1 MTHTDPSLNANP
13 KTHRARVPHILRLFC
28 VPVLLG
34 WLALTVILNVVVPQ
48 LEVVGA
54 ANASPLTP
62 NDAPSLQATQLVG
75 KLFKEYDSNSS
86 AMIVLESDKPLGAQ
100 DHQYYDG
107 LIADLQKDTTHIEH
121 IQDLWSDPLTSS
133 GSQSADNLSA
143 YVQLYLAGNQGET
156 LANESVEA
164 VRDIVA
170 KHTPPPGLKV
180 YVTGSGPLNSDQQ
193 HAGDKSIKIVTA
205 LTLVVIVVMLLLVYR
220 SIVTV
225 VLVLLMVLLELAVA
239 RGVVAF
245 AGYYHLIALS
255 TFATNLLTLL
265 AIAAAT
271 DYAIFF
277 VGRYHEARNLGDDRE
292 DAFYVMY
299 HGTAHVVLG
308 SGLTIAGATLCLHF
322 TRLPYFQS
330 LGIPLAIGMFVVT
343 MAALTLAPALLT
355 IATRFGL
362 FEPKRKTQTRGW
374 RRIGTAIVRWPGPIL
389 VASTAVTLVGLLALP
404 SYTTS
409 YDDKRY
415 LPADME
421 ANVGYAAAARHF
433 PQARLNPEV
442 LMLVA
447 DHDLRNP
454 TDMLIINRVAKDT
467 FHLPGIAR
475 VQTITRPL
483 GTPIDGTSIPYIV
496 GQQGVNQKLGQSYSQ
511 QRTADLL
518 TQASDINHQIGI
530 LRQQLELQKQSAAA
544 QQEQS
549 DDLKQTVAVT
559 NDLRDDIANFDD
571 FFRPIRAYFY
581 WEPHCYDIPV
591 CYTIR
596 SLFDALDGVDELSG
610 LLQQT
615 TVSLDKLNALQP
627 KLLALLPPQIASQ
640 ETNRNQILTNYA
652 TQEGQQSLQDR
663 QQSDPNAIGRAF
675 DDSKI
680 DDSFY
685 LPPEVFDNPD
695 FKRGLKQFVSPDGK
709 AVRFIITHQG
719 DPATPEGI
727 SHVDEIKNAA
737 FEAIKGTPLETSKIY
752 LGGTAATYKDMQDGS
767 NYDLIIAG
775 ISALCLIFVIM
786 LIITRAVVAAM
797 VIVGT
802 VALSLASSFGLAVLL
817 WQHIIGLE
825 LHWLVLAM
833 SVIILLAVGSDYN
846 LLLVSRFKEER
857 DAGLKTGI
865 IRAIAGSGS
874 VVTSAGLVFA
884 FTMMSFAI
892 SDLKVMAQV
901 GTTIGLGLLVD
912 TLVIRSFLTPSI
924 AALLGKWFWWPQN
937 VRTRPARRV
946 PALATAGTDGRHGA
960 TDDATDRDGRES
972 P

>member
-1 MTHTDPSLNANP
+1 MSEPDVKRS
-13 KTHRARVPHILRLFC
+13 RVPRFLRLFC
-28 VPVLLG
+28 VPVLLA
-34 WLALTVILNVVVPQ
+34 WIAVTALLNVVVPQ
-48 LEVVGA
+48 LETVGE
-54 ANASPLTP
+54 ANSTSLTP

-75 KLFKEYDSNSS
+75 KVFKEYDSNSS
-86 AMIVLESDKPLGAQ
+86 AMIVLESDKPLGAEA
-100 DHQYYDG
+100 HQYYDG
-107 LIADLQKDTTHIEH
+107 LIADLEKDTTHIQH

-143 YVQLYLAGNQGET
+143 YVQLYIAGNQGQT

-164 VRDIVA
+164 VRNVVA
-170 KHTPPPGLKV
+170 NHRPPPGLKV
-180 YVTGSGPLNSDQQ
+180 YVTGAGPLNSDQQ
-193 HAGDKSIKIVTA
+193 HAGDKSLKLVTA
-205 LTLVVIVVMLLLVYR
+205 LTIGVIVLMLLLVYR

-225 VLVLLMVLLELAVA
+225 LVVMLVVMLELAVA
-239 RGVVAF
+239 RGTVAF
-245 AGYYHLIALS
+245 LGYYHFIELS
-255 TFATNLLTLL
+255 TFAVNLLTLL

-277 VGRYHEARNLGDDRE
+277 VGRYHEACNLGASRQ

-322 TRLPYFQS
+322 TRLPYFQT
-330 LGIPLAIGMFVVT
+330 LGVPLAIGMFVVT
-343 MAALTLAPALLT
+343 MSALTLAPALFT
-355 IATRFGL
+355 VASRFGL
-362 FEPKRKTQTRGW
+362 LDPKRKTKTRGW
-374 RRIGTAIVRWPGPIL
+374 RRIGTAVVRWPGPIL

-415 LPADME
+415 LPADVE
-421 ANVGYAAAARHF
+421 ANIGYAAAQRHF
-433 PQARLNPEV
+433 PSARLNPEV
-442 LMLVA
+442 LMLVS
-447 DHDLRNP
+447 DHDLRNS
-454 TDMLIINRVAKDT
+454 TDMLVINRVAKDV

-511 QRTADLL
+511 ERTGDLL
-518 TQASDINHQIGI
+518 TQAADINRQIDI
-530 LRQQLELQKQSAAA
+530 LRQQLTLQKQSADA

-549 DDLKQTVAVT
+549 DLLNQTVAVT
-559 NDLRDDIANFDD
+559 NDLRDKIANFDD
-571 FFRPIRAYFY
+571 FFRPIRSYFY
-581 WEPHCYDIPV
+581 FEPHCFDIPV
-591 CYTIR
+591 CYSIR
-596 SLFDALDGVDELSG
+596 SLFDALDGIDQLSG
-610 LLQQT
+610 LLGQT
-615 TVSLDKLNALQP
+615 TASLDKINALQP

-652 TQEGQQSLQDR
+652 TQQGQQSLQDR

-675 DDSKI
+675 DNSKI
-680 DDSFY
+680 DDTFY

-695 FKRGLKQFVSPDGK
+695 FIRGLKQFVSPDGK
-709 AVRFIITHQG
+709 AVRLIISHQG

-752 LGGTAATYKDMQDGS
+752 LGGTAATYKDMRDGS
-767 NYDLIIAG
+767 NYDLIIAAV
-775 ISALCLIFVIM
+775 SALCLIFVIM
-786 LIITRAVVAAM
+786 LIITRAAVAAL

-802 VALSLASSFGLAVLL
+802 VALSLAASFGLSVLL
-817 WQHIIGLE
+817 WQHVIGLE

-857 DAGLKTGI
+857 DAGLNTGI

-924 AALLGKWFWWPQN
+924 AALMGRWFWWPLN
-937 VRTRPARRV
+937 VRTRPARLRPLA
-946 PALATAGTDGRHGA
+946 PAGSGGRHTSQDASDGRSAPGQPGGIEY
-960 TDDATDRDGRES
+960 DG
-972 P
+972 

>member
-1 MTHTDPSLNANP
+1 MTEL
-13 KTHRARVPHILRLFC
+13 KTGRRARVPRFLRLFC

-34 WLALTVILNVVVPQ
+34 WLALTAVVNVVVPQ

-54 ANASPLTP
+54 ANSTSLTP
-62 NDAPSLQATQLVG
+62 NDAPSLQATQLAG
-75 KLFKEYDSNSS
+75 KLFEEYDSNSS

-100 DHQYYDG
+100 DHEYYDG
-107 LIADLQKDTTHIEH
+107 LIADLRKDTTHIQH
-121 IQDLWSDPLTSS
+121 IQDLWGDPLTSS

-143 YVQLYLAGNQGET
+143 YVQLYIAGNQGET

-170 KHTPPPGLKV
+170 DHPPPPGLKV
-180 YVTGSGPLNSDQQ
+180 YVTGAGPLNSDQQ
-193 HAGDKSIKIVTA
+193 HAGDESLQLVTA
-205 LTLVVIVVMLLLVYR
+205 LTFVVIVTMLLLVYR

-225 VLVLLMVLLELAVA
+225 LIVLLTVVLELAVA

-245 AGYYHLIALS
+245 LGYHHIIELS
-255 TFATNLLTLL
+255 TFAVNLLTLL

-271 DYAIFF
+271 DYAIFL
-277 VGRYHEARNLGDDRE
+277 VGRYHEARNLGDSRE

-299 HGTAHVVLG
+299 HGTAHVIMG

-322 TRLPYFQS
+322 TRLPYFQT

-343 MAALTLAPALLT
+343 IAALTLAPALMT
-355 IATRFGL
+355 VASRFGL
-362 FEPKRKTQTRGW
+362 LEPKRATNNRGW
-374 RRIGTAIVRWPGPIL
+374 RRIGTAVVRWPGPIL
-389 VASTAVTLVGLLALP
+389 LASIAVTLVGLLALP
-404 SYTTS
+404 SYATS
-409 YDDKRY
+409 YDDKKY
-415 LPADME
+415 LPADVE
-421 ANVGYAAAARHF
+421 ANIGYAAAAKHF

-447 DHDLRNP
+447 DRDLRNS
-454 TDMLIINRVAKDT
+454 TDMLIVDRVAKDV

-483 GTPIDGTSIPYIV
+483 GTPIEGSSIPYIV
-496 GQQGVNQKLGQSYSQ
+496 GQQGVNQKLGQSYAQ

-518 TQASDINHQIGI
+518 TQAADISNSIDI
-530 LRQQLELQKQSAAA
+530 LRQQLTLQSQSASA

-549 DDLKQTVAVT
+549 DLLKQTVAVT
-559 NDLRDDIANFDD
+559 NDLRDKIANFDD
-571 FFRPIRAYFY
+571 FFRPIRNYFY

-591 CYTIR
+591 CWTLR
-596 SLFDALDGVDELSG
+596 SLFDALDGINELSG
-610 LLQQT
+610 LLGET
-615 TVSLDKLNALQP
+615 TASLDKINALQP
-627 KLLALLPPQIASQ
+627 KLLALLPPQIATQ
-640 ETNRNQILTNYA
+640 ERNRDQIMTNYA

-675 DDSKI
+675 DESKI

-709 AVRFIITHQG
+709 AVRFIISHQG

-727 SHVDEIKNAA
+727 SHIDQIKDAA

-752 LGGTAATYKDMQDGS
+752 LGGTAATYKDMRDGS
-767 NYDLIIAG
+767 NYDLVIAAV
-775 ISALCLIFVIM
+775 SAICLIFIIM
-786 LIITRAVVAAM
+786 LIITRAAIASL

-802 VALSLASSFGLAVLL
+802 VVLSLAASFGLSVLL

-857 DAGLKTGI
+857 DAGLNTGI
-865 IRAIAGSGS
+865 IRSIAGSGS

-912 TLVIRSFLTPSI
+912 TLVIRSFMTPSI
-924 AALLGKWFWWPQN
+924 AALLGRWFWWPLN
-937 VRTRPARRV
+937 VRQRPDRRTREL
-946 PALATAGTDGRHGA
+946 ALAGTRGRHA
-960 TDDATDRDGRES
+960 ADEKTEDTVEEKRLE
-972 P
+972 

>member
-1 MTHTDPSLNANP
+1 MPGEVGVS
-13 KTHRARVPHILRLFC
+13 THRTGRAGIPRFLRLFC

-34 WLALTVILNVVVPQ
+34 WLALTALLNVIVPQ
-48 LEVVGA
+48 LEAVGA
-54 ANASPLTP
+54 ANSTSLTP

-75 KLFKEYDSNSS
+75 KLFGEYDSNSS
-86 AMIVLESDKPLGAQ
+86 AMIVLESDKPLGAEA
-100 DHQYYDG
+100 HRYYDG
-107 LIADLQKDTTHIEH
+107 LVADLRKDTTHVQH
-121 IQDLWSDPLTSS
+121 IQDLWGDPLTSS

-143 YVQLYLAGNQGET
+143 YVQLYIAGNQGET

-170 KHTPPPGLKV
+170 AHPPPAGLRV
-180 YVTGSGPLNSDQQ
+180 FVTGPGPLNSDQQ
-193 HAGDKSIKIVTA
+193 HAGDKSLQLVTA
-205 LTLVVIVVMLLLVYR
+205 LTFVVIITMLLLVYR

-225 VLVLLMVLLELAVA
+225 LLVLVTVVLELAVA

-245 AGYYHLIALS
+245 LGYHHIIELS
-255 TFATNLLTLL
+255 TFAVNLLTLL

-271 DYAIFF
+271 DYAIFL
-277 VGRYHEARNLGDDRE
+277 VGRYHEARNGGEDRE
-292 DAFYVMY
+292 TAFYTMY
-299 HGTAHVVLG
+299 HGTAHVIMG

-322 TRLPYFQS
+322 TRLPYFQT

-343 MAALTLAPALLT
+343 MAALTLAPAIIT
-355 IATRFGL
+355 IASRFGL
-362 FEPKRKTQTRGW
+362 LEPKRGQRTRGW
-374 RRIGTAIVRWPGPIL
+374 RRIGTAVVRWPGPIL
-389 VASTAVTLVGLLALP
+389 VASIAVTLVGLLALP

-409 YDDKRY
+409 YDDKKY
-415 LPADME
+415 LPATVE
-421 ANVGYAAAARHF
+421 ANIGYQVAAKHF

-442 LMLVA
+442 LMLVS
-447 DHDLRNP
+447 DHDLRNS
-454 TDMLIINRVAKDT
+454 TDMLVVDRVAKSV

-483 GTPIDGTSIPYIV
+483 GTPIEGSSIPYIV
-496 GQQGVNQKLGQSYSQ
+496 GQQGVNQKLTQSYAEA
-511 QRTADLL
+511 RTADLL
-518 TQASDINHQIGI
+518 KQAADINDQINV
-530 LRQQLELQKQSAAA
+530 LREQLTLQQQSAAA
-544 QQEQS
+544 QQEQT
-549 DDLKQTVAVT
+549 DVLKQTVAVT
-559 NDLRDDIANFDD
+559 DELRDKIANFDD
-571 FFRPIRAYFY
+571 FFRPLRNYFY

-591 CYTIR
+591 CYSLR
-596 SLFDALDGVDELSG
+596 SLFDALDGIDQLSG
-610 LLQQT
+610 LLAET
-615 TVSLDKLNALQP
+615 TISLDKINALQP
-627 KLLALLPPQIASQ
+627 KLLALIPPQIASQ
-640 ETNRNQILTNYA
+640 ERNRDQIMTNYS
-652 TQEGQQSLQDR
+652 TQKDQQDLQDR

-675 DDSKI
+675 NDSKI

-685 LPPEVFDNPD
+685 LPPEVFDNAD

-709 AVRFIITHQG
+709 AVRFIISHQG

-727 SHVDEIKNAA
+727 SHIDQIKNAA

-752 LGGTAATYKDMQDGS
+752 LGGTAATYKDMRDGS
-767 NYDLIIAG
+767 NYDLVIAA
-775 ISALCLIFVIM
+775 ISAICLIFIIM
-786 LIITRAVVAAM
+786 LIITRAAIASL

-802 VALSLASSFGLAVLL
+802 VVLSLAASFGLAVLL
-817 WQHIIGLE
+817 WQHIIGIE

-857 DAGLKTGI
+857 DAGLNTGI

-912 TLVIRSFLTPSI
+912 TLVIRSFMTPSI
-924 AALLGKWFWWPQN
+924 AALMGRWFWWPQN
-937 VRTRPARRV
+937 VRARPARRR
-946 PALATAGTDGRHGA
+946 AASTSAGGLG
-960 TDDATDRDGRES
+960 
-972 P
+972 

>member
-1 MTHTDPSLNANP
+1 MSDQQTVQQPV
-13 KTHRARVPHILRLFC
+13 HRARIPRFLRLFC

-34 WLALTVILNVVVPQ
+34 WLAVTALVNVVVPQ
-48 LEVVGA
+48 LEAVGA
-54 ANASPLTP
+54 ANSTSLTP

-75 KLFKEYDSNSS
+75 KLFGEYDSNSS

-100 DHQYYDG
+100 AHQYYDG
-107 LIADLQKDTTHIEH
+107 LIKDLEKDTTHIQH
-121 IQDLWSDPLTSS
+121 IQDLWGDPLTSS

-143 YVQLYLAGNQGET
+143 YVQLYIAGNQGET
-156 LANESVEA
+156 LANDSVQA

-170 KHTPPPGLKV
+170 AHPPPSGLKV
-180 YVTGSGPLNSDQQ
+180 YVTGAGPLNSDQQ
-193 HAGDKSIKIVTA
+193 HAGDKSLQLVTA
-205 LTLVVIVVMLLLVYR
+205 LTFVVIVTMLLLVYR

-225 VLVLLMVLLELAVA
+225 LIVLLTVVLELAVA

-245 AGYYHLIALS
+245 LGYHHVIELS
-255 TFATNLLTLL
+255 TFAVNLLTLL

-271 DYAIFF
+271 DYAIFL
-277 VGRYHEARNLGDDRE
+277 VGRYHEARNLGDSRE

-299 HGTAHVVLG
+299 HGTAHVIMG

-322 TRLPYFQS
+322 TRLPYFQT

-343 MAALTLAPALLT
+343 MSALTLAPALMT
-355 IATRFGL
+355 VASRFGL
-362 FEPKRKTQTRGW
+362 LDPKRKTKTRGW
-374 RRIGTAIVRWPGPIL
+374 RRIGTAVVRWPGPIL
-389 VASTAVTLVGLLALP
+389 VASTAITLVGLLALP
-404 SYTTS
+404 SYKTS
-409 YDDKRY
+409 YDDKKY
-415 LPADME
+415 LPADVE
-421 ANVGYAAAARHF
+421 ANIGYGVAAKHF

-447 DHDLRNP
+447 DHDLRNS
-454 TDMLIINRVAKDT
+454 TDMLVVDRVAKSV
-467 FHLPGIAR
+467 FHQPGIAR

-483 GTPIDGTSIPYIV
+483 GTPIEGSSIPFIV
-496 GQQGVNQKLGQSYSQ
+496 GQQGVSQKLGQSYAE

-518 TQASDINHQIGI
+518 TQAADINAQIDV
-530 LRQQLELQKQSAAA
+530 LRQQLSLQKQSAAA
-544 QQEQS
+544 QQEQT

-559 NDLRDDIANFDD
+559 QDLRDKIANFDD
-571 FFRPIRAYFY
+571 FFRPLRSYFY

-591 CYTIR
+591 CYTLR
-596 SLFDALDGVDELSG
+596 SIFDALDGIDQLTD
-610 LLQQT
+610 LLGQT
-615 TVSLDKLNALQP
+615 TASLDKLNALQP
-627 KLLALLPPQIASQ
+627 KLIALIPPQIASQ
-640 ETNRNQILTNYA
+640 ERNRDQIMTNYA
-652 TQEGQQSLQDR
+652 TQEDQQRLQDR
-663 QQSDPNAIGRAF
+663 QQSDPSAIGKAF

-680 DDSFY
+680 DDTFY

-709 AVRFIITHQG
+709 AVRFIISHQG

-727 SHVDEIKNAA
+727 SHIDAIKNAA

-752 LGGTAATYKDMQDGS
+752 LGGTAATYKDMRDGS
-767 NYDLIIAG
+767 NYDLIIAAV
-775 ISALCLIFVIM
+775 SAICLIFIIM
-786 LIITRAVVAAM
+786 LIITRAAVAAL

-802 VALSLASSFGLAVLL
+802 VVLSLAASFGLSVLL
-817 WQHIIGLE
+817 WQHVIGLE

-857 DAGLKTGI
+857 DAGLNTGI

-924 AALLGKWFWWPQN
+924 AALMGRWFWWPLN
-937 VRTRPARRV
+937 VRQRPARRPQTV
-946 PALATAGTDGRHGA
+946 STIR
-960 TDDATDRDGRES
+960 
-972 P
+972 

>member
-1 MTHTDPSLNANP
+1 MSDQQTVHRTVQ
-13 KTHRARVPHILRLFC
+13 RARVPRFLRLFC

-34 WLALTVILNVVVPQ
+34 WLALTALVNVVVPQ

-54 ANASPLTP
+54 ANSTSLTP

-75 KLFKEYDSNSS
+75 KNFGEYDSNSS

-107 LIADLQKDTTHIEH
+107 LIKDLEKDTTHIQH
-121 IQDLWSDPLTSS
+121 VQDLWGDPLTSS

-143 YVQLYLAGNQGET
+143 YVQLYIAGNQGET
-156 LANESVEA
+156 LANESVQA

-170 KHTPPPGLKV
+170 AHQPPPGLKV
-180 YVTGSGPLNSDQQ
+180 YVTGAGPLNSDQQ
-193 HAGDKSIKIVTA
+193 HAGDKSLQLVTA
-205 LTLVVIVVMLLLVYR
+205 LTFVVIVTMLLLVYR

-225 VLVLLMVLLELAVA
+225 LVVMLAVVLELAVA
-239 RGVVAF
+239 RGIVAF
-245 AGYYHLIALS
+245 LGYHHVIELS
-255 TFATNLLTLL
+255 TFAVNLLTLL

-271 DYAIFF
+271 DYAIFL
-277 VGRYHEARNLGDDRE
+277 VGRYHEARNSGDDRE

-299 HGTAHVVLG
+299 HGTAHVIMG

-322 TRLPYFQS
+322 TRLPYFQT

-343 MAALTLAPALLT
+343 MSALTLAPAMLT
-355 IATRFGL
+355 IAARFGL
-362 FEPKRKTQTRGW
+362 LDPKRKTKTRGW
-374 RRIGTAIVRWPGPIL
+374 RRVGTAVVRWPGAIL
-389 VASTAVTLVGLLALP
+389 VASAAITMVGLLALP
-404 SYTTS
+404 SYQTS
-409 YDDKRY
+409 YDDKKY
-415 LPADME
+415 LPADVE
-421 ANVGYAAAARHF
+421 ANIGYAAAAKHF

-447 DHDLRNP
+447 DHDLRNSA
-454 TDMLIINRVAKDT
+454 DMLVVDRVAKDV

-483 GTPIDGTSIPYIV
+483 GTPIEGSSIPFIV
-496 GQQGVNQKLGQSYSQ
+496 GQQGVNQKLGQSYAE
-511 QRTADLL
+511 QRTADML
-518 TQASDINHQIGI
+518 TQAADINKQIDV
-530 LRQQLELQKQSAAA
+530 LRQQLSLQKESAAA
-544 QQEQS
+544 QQEQT
-549 DDLKQTVAVT
+549 DDLKKTVAVT
-559 NDLRDDIANFDD
+559 QELRDKIANFDD
-571 FFRPIRAYFY
+571 FFRPLRSYFY

-591 CYTIR
+591 CYTLR
-596 SLFDALDGVDELSG
+596 SIFDALDGIGELTD
-610 LLQQT
+610 LLGQT
-615 TVSLDKLNALQP
+615 TASLDKLNALQP
-627 KLLALLPPQIASQ
+627 KLIALIPPQIASQ
-640 ETNRNQILTNYA
+640 ERNRDQIMTNYA
-652 TQEGQQSLQDR
+652 TQQDQQSLQDR
-663 QQSDPNAIGRAF
+663 QQSDPTALGKAF

-709 AVRFIITHQG
+709 SVRFIISHQG

-727 SHVDEIKNAA
+727 SHIDEIKNAA

-752 LGGTAATYKDMQDGS
+752 LGGTAATYKDMRDGS
-767 NYDLIIAG
+767 NYDLVIAAV
-775 ISALCLIFVIM
+775 SAICLIFVIM
-786 LIITRAVVAAM
+786 LIITRAAVAAL

-802 VALSLASSFGLAVLL
+802 VALSLASSFGLSVLL
-817 WQHIIGLE
+817 WQHVIGVP

-857 DAGLKTGI
+857 DAGLNTGI

-924 AALLGKWFWWPQN
+924 AALLGRWFWWPLN
-937 VRTRPARRV
+937 VRQRPARHRQTV
-946 PALATAGTDGRHGA
+946 STIR
-960 TDDATDRDGRES
+960 
-972 P
+972 

>member
-1 MTHTDPSLNANP
+1 M
-13 KTHRARVPHILRLFC
+13 
-28 VPVLLG
+28 LLA
-34 WLALTVILNVVVPQ
+34 WIAITVVLNVIVPQ
-48 LEVVGA
+48 LEAVGE
-54 ANASPLTP
+54 ANSTSLTP
-62 NDAPSLQATQLVG
+62 DDAPSLQATKLVG
-75 KLFKEYDSNSS
+75 ELFQEYDSNSS
-86 AMIVLESDKPLGAQ
+86 AMIVLESDKPLGDEA
-100 DHQYYDG
+100 HQYYDG
-107 LIADLQKDTTHIEH
+107 LIADLEKDKTHIQH

-143 YVQLYLAGNQGET
+143 YVQLYIAGNQGET
-156 LANESVEA
+156 LANESVQA
-164 VRDIVA
+164 IKDIVA
-170 KHTPPPGLKV
+170 QHPPPPGLKV
-180 YVTGSGPLNSDQQ
+180 YVTGSGPLSSDQQ
-193 HAGDKSIKIVTA
+193 HAGDKSLQLVTA
-205 LTLVVIVVMLLLVYR
+205 LTMGVIIVMLLLVYR

-225 VLVLLMVLLELAVA
+225 IMVMLMVLLELAAA

-245 AGYYHLIALS
+245 LGYYHIIELS
-255 TFATNLLTLL
+255 TFAVNLLTLL

-277 VGRYHEARNLGDDRE
+277 VGRYHEARSFGEDRE
-292 DAFYVMY
+292 TSFYVMY

-322 TRLPYFQS
+322 TRLPYFQT

-343 MAALTLAPALLT
+343 MSALTLAPALLT
-355 IATRFGL
+355 IASRFGL
-362 FEPKRKTQTRGW
+362 LDPKRATKTRGW
-374 RRIGTAIVRWPGPIL
+374 RRIGTAVVRWPGPIL

-409 YDDKRY
+409 YDDKLY
-415 LPADME
+415 LPADVE
-421 ANVGYAAAARHF
+421 ANVGYQAAQRHF

-454 TDMLIINRVAKDT
+454 TDMLIINKVAKEV
-467 FHLPGIAR
+467 FHLPGIGR

-483 GTPIDGTSIPYIV
+483 GTPIDGTSLAFIV

-511 QRTADLL
+511 DRTSDLL
-518 TQASDINHQIGI
+518 TQAADISNSIEI
-530 LRQQLELQKQSAAA
+530 LRQQLTLQQQSANA

-549 DDLKQTVAVT
+549 DLLKQTVAVT
-559 NDLRDDIANFDD
+559 NDLRDKIANFDD
-571 FFRPIRAYFY
+571 FFRPIRNYFY

-591 CYTIR
+591 CWTLR
-596 SLFDALDGVDELSG
+596 GLFDAIDGISELSS
-610 LLQQT
+610 LLGQT
-615 TVSLDKLNALQP
+615 TASLDKINALQP
-627 KLLALLPPQIASQ
+627 KLIALLPPQIETQ
-640 ETNRNQILTNYA
+640 ERNRSQILTNYA
-652 TQEGQQSLQDR
+652 TQQGQQSLQDR
-663 QQSDPNAIGRAF
+663 QQSDPNAMGRAF
-675 DDSKI
+675 DDSKN

-709 AVRFIITHQG
+709 AVRFIISHQG

-752 LGGTAATYKDMQDGS
+752 LGGTAATYKDMRDGS
-767 NYDLIIAG
+767 NYDLVIAAV
-775 ISALCLIFVIM
+775 SALCLIFVIM
-786 LIITRAVVAAM
+786 LMITRAAVAAL

-802 VALSLASSFGLAVLL
+802 VALSLAASFGLSVLL

-825 LHWLVLAM
+825 LHWMVLAM

-857 DAGLKTGI
+857 DAGLRTGI

-912 TLVIRSFLTPSI
+912 TLVIRSFMTPSI
-924 AALLGKWFWWPQN
+924 AALMGRWFWWPQN
-937 VRTRPARRV
+937 VRTRPSRRIRQLE
-946 PALATAGTDGRHGA
+946 AAKAGGRHS
-960 TDDATDRDGRES
+960 TPDEPEPS

>member
-1 MTHTDPSLNANP
+1 MSNSEISRSGIP
-13 KTHRARVPHILRLFC
+13 RFLRLFC

-34 WLALTVILNVVVPQ
+34 WLAVTVILNVVVPQ

-54 ANASPLTP
+54 ANSTSLTP

-86 AMIVLESDKPLGAQ
+86 AMIVLESDKPLGA
-100 DHQYYDG
+100 DAHRYYDG
-107 LIADLQKDTTHIEH
+107 LIADLEKDKTHVQH

-143 YVQLYLAGNQGET
+143 YVQLYIAGNQGQT
-156 LANESVEA
+156 LSNESVEA

-180 YVTGSGPLNSDQQ
+180 YVTGAGPLNSDQQ
-193 HAGDKSIKIVTA
+193 HAGDKSLALVTM
-205 LTLVVIVVMLLLVYR
+205 LTIGVIVLMLLLVYR

-225 VLVLLMVLLELAVA
+225 ILVMLMVMLELAAA
-239 RGVVAF
+239 RGMVAF
-245 AGYYHLIALS
+245 LGYHHLIELS
-255 TFATNLLTLL
+255 TFAVNLLTLL

-277 VGRYHEARNLGDDRE
+277 VGRYHEARNSGDDRE
-292 DAFYVMY
+292 SAFYVMY

-322 TRLPYFQS
+322 TRLPYFQT

-343 MAALTLAPALLT
+343 IAALTLAPALLT
-355 IATRFGL
+355 VASRFGL
-362 FEPKRKTQTRGW
+362 LEPKRKTKTRGW
-374 RRIGTAIVRWPGPIL
+374 RRVGTAVVRWPGPIL

-404 SYTTS
+404 SYVTS

-415 LPADME
+415 LPADVE
-421 ANVGYAAAARHF
+421 ANIGYAAAQRHF
-433 PQARLNPEV
+433 PSARLNPEV

-454 TDMLIINRVAKDT
+454 TDMLIINRVAKDV

-511 QRTADLL
+511 DRTADLL
-518 TQASDINHQIGI
+518 TQAADISHQIDI
-530 LRQQLELQKQSAAA
+530 LRKQLTLQKQSADA
-544 QQEQS
+544 QQEQA
-549 DDLKQTVAVT
+549 DLLKQTVAVT
-559 NDLRDDIANFDD
+559 DDLRDKIANFDD
-571 FFRPIRAYFY
+571 FFRPIRNYFY

-591 CYTIR
+591 CYTVR
-596 SLFDALDGVDELSG
+596 SLFDALDGVDQLSD
-610 LLQQT
+610 LLGQT
-615 TVSLDKLNALQP
+615 TASLDKINALQP
-627 KLLALLPPQIASQ
+627 KLLALLPPQIGSQ
-640 ETNRNQILTNYA
+640 ENNRNQILTNYA
-652 TQEGQQSLQDR
+652 TQEGQQKLQDR

-695 FKRGLKQFVSPDGK
+695 FQRGLKQFVSPDGK
-709 AVRFIITHQG
+709 AVRFIISHQG

-752 LGGTAATYKDMQDGS
+752 LGGTAATYKDMRDGS
-767 NYDLIIAG
+767 NYDLIIAAV
-775 ISALCLIFVIM
+775 SALCLIFVIM
-786 LIITRAVVAAM
+786 LIITRAAVAAL

-802 VALSLASSFGLAVLL
+802 VALSLAASFGLSVLL
-817 WQHIIGLE
+817 WQHVIGLE

-857 DAGLKTGI
+857 DAGLNTGI

-924 AALLGKWFWWPQN
+924 AALMGRWFWWPQN
-937 VRTRPARRV
+937 VRTRPSRLVRPLEPV
-946 PALATAGTDGRHGA
+946 GAGGPPGPQDADDGP
-960 TDDATDRDGRES
+960 TSD
-972 P
+972 

>member
-1 MTHTDPSLNANP
+1 VAWSPS
-13 KTHRARVPHILRLFC
+13 
-28 VPVLLG
+28 
-34 WLALTVILNVVVPQ
+34 
-48 LEVVGA
+48 
-54 ANASPLTP
+54 
-62 NDAPSLQATQLVG
+62 
-75 KLFKEYDSNSS
+75 
-86 AMIVLESDKPLGAQ
+86 
-100 DHQYYDG
+100 
-107 LIADLQKDTTHIEH
+107 
-121 IQDLWSDPLTSS
+121 
-133 GSQSADNLSA
+133 
-143 YVQLYLAGNQGET
+143 
-156 LANESVEA
+156 
-164 VRDIVA
+164 
-170 KHTPPPGLKV
+170 
-180 YVTGSGPLNSDQQ
+180 
-193 HAGDKSIKIVTA
+193 
-205 LTLVVIVVMLLLVYR
+205 
-220 SIVTV
+220 
-225 VLVLLMVLLELAVA
+225 
-239 RGVVAF
+239 
-245 AGYYHLIALS
+245 
-255 TFATNLLTLL
+255 L

-292 DAFYVMY
+292 NAFYVMY

-343 MAALTLAPALLT
+343 IAALTLAPALLT
-355 IATRFGL
+355 IASRFGL
-362 FEPKRKTQTRGW
+362 LEPKRQTQTRGW

-389 VASTAVTLVGLLALP
+389 VASTAVTMVGLLALP

-415 LPADME
+415 LPANVE
-421 ANVGYAAAARHF
+421 ANIGYAAAARHF

-454 TDMLIINRVAKDT
+454 TDMLIINRVAKDI

-511 QRTADLL
+511 ARTTDLL
-518 TQASDINHQIGI
+518 TQASDINHQIDI
-530 LRQQLELQKQSAAA
+530 LRQQLALQKQSAAA

-596 SLFDALDGVDELSG
+596 SLFDALDGVDQLSD
-610 LLQQT
+610 LLAQT

-695 FKRGLKQFVSPDGK
+695 FIRGLKQFVSPDGK

-727 SHVDEIKNAA
+727 SHVDQIKNAA

-752 LGGTAATYKDMQDGS
+752 LGGTAATYKDMHDGS
-767 NYDLIIAG
+767 NYDLVIAG

-924 AALLGKWFWWPQN
+924 AALMGRWFWWPQN
-937 VRTRPARRV
+937 VRTRPFRRAS
-946 PALATAGTDGRHGA
+946 ALAPVGSGGRDSSPDADDGP
-960 TDDATDRDGRES
+960 ES
-972 P
+972 E

>member
-1 MTHTDPSLNANP
+1 MTEPLTA
-13 KTHRARVPHILRLFC
+13 HRARVPRFLRLFC

-34 WLALTVILNVVVPQ
+34 WLALTALVNVVVPQ
-48 LEVVGA
+48 LEAVGA
-54 ANASPLTP
+54 ANSTSLTP

-75 KLFKEYDSNSS
+75 KLFGEYDSNSS

-107 LIADLQKDTTHIEH
+107 LIKDLEKDTTHIQH
-121 IQDLWSDPLTSS
+121 IQDLWGDPLTSS

-143 YVQLYLAGNQGET
+143 YVQLYIAGNQGET

-170 KHTPPPGLKV
+170 AHPPPPGLKV
-180 YVTGSGPLNSDQQ
+180 YVTGAGPLNSDQQ
-193 HAGDKSIKIVTA
+193 HAGDKSLQLVTA
-205 LTLVVIVVMLLLVYR
+205 LTFVVIVTMLLLVYR

-225 VLVLLMVLLELAVA
+225 LIVLLTVVLELAVS
-239 RGVVAF
+239 RGIVAF
-245 AGYYHLIALS
+245 LGYHHVIELS
-255 TFATNLLTLL
+255 TFAVNLLTLL

-271 DYAIFF
+271 DYAIFL
-277 VGRYHEARNLGDDRE
+277 VGRYHEARNLGDSRE

-299 HGTAHVVLG
+299 HGTAHVIMG

-322 TRLPYFQS
+322 TRLPYFQT

-343 MAALTLAPALLT
+343 MSALTLAPALMT
-355 IATRFGL
+355 VASRFGL
-362 FEPKRKTQTRGW
+362 LDPKRKTKTRGW
-374 RRIGTAIVRWPGPIL
+374 RRIGTAVVRWPGPIL
-389 VASTAVTLVGLLALP
+389 VASTAITLVGLLALP
-404 SYTTS
+404 SYKTS
-409 YDDKRY
+409 YDDKKY
-415 LPADME
+415 LPADVE
-421 ANVGYAAAARHF
+421 ANIGYGVAAKHF

-447 DHDLRNP
+447 DHDLRNS
-454 TDMLIINRVAKDT
+454 TDMLVVDRVAKGV
-467 FHLPGIAR
+467 FHQPGIAR

-483 GTPIDGTSIPYIV
+483 GTPIEGSSIPFIV
-496 GQQGVNQKLGQSYSQ
+496 GQQGVSQKLGQSYSE
-511 QRTADLL
+511 QRTNDLL
-518 TQASDINHQIGI
+518 TQAADISAQIDV
-530 LRQQLELQKQSAAA
+530 LRQQLSLQKQSAAA
-544 QQEQS
+544 QQEQT

-559 NDLRDDIANFDD
+559 QDLRDKIANFDD
-571 FFRPIRAYFY
+571 FFRPLRSYFY
-581 WEPHCYDIPV
+581 WEPHCYDIPI
-591 CYTIR
+591 CYTLR
-596 SLFDALDGVDELSG
+596 SIFDALDGIDQLTD
-610 LLQQT
+610 LLGQT
-615 TVSLDKLNALQP
+615 TASLDKLNALQP
-627 KLLALLPPQIASQ
+627 KLIALIPPQIASQ
-640 ETNRNQILTNYA
+640 ERNRDQIMTNYA
-652 TQEGQQSLQDR
+652 TQEDQQRLQDR
-663 QQSDPNAIGRAF
+663 QQSDPSAIGKAF

-709 AVRFIITHQG
+709 AVRFIISHQG

-727 SHVDEIKNAA
+727 SHIDAIKNAA

-752 LGGTAATYKDMQDGS
+752 LGGTAATYKDMRDGS
-767 NYDLIIAG
+767 NYDLIIAAV
-775 ISALCLIFVIM
+775 SAICLIFIIM
-786 LIITRAVVAAM
+786 LIITRAAVAAF

-802 VALSLASSFGLAVLL
+802 VVLSLAASFGLSVLL
-817 WQHIIGLE
+817 WQHVIGLE

-857 DAGLKTGI
+857 DAGLNTGI

-924 AALLGKWFWWPQN
+924 AALMGRWFWWPLN
-937 VRTRPARRV
+937 VRQRPARRPQTV
-946 PALATAGTDGRHGA
+946 STIR
-960 TDDATDRDGRES
+960 
-972 P
+972 